1 MKNREISW
9 RNGQY
14 EGTYVMLEETSSAS
28 QLLQYDPDLG
38 KARRPWQ
45 SFLSEPFSTY
55 TRDAA
60 LLIAEQMRDPE
71 FVSETAI
78 LTGQRSIY
86 PSSGWLA
93 TCLANGDAGMAM
105 MYGYL
110 EKCFPG
116 QGWEALAQVYLR
128 RAAAATQHTQLIF
141 PGLFAGTAGM
151 AVAIATLN
159 NNGQRYRKMLDRL
172 HAGLCTQVL
181 QRNWQGAREQ
191 DGVADSD
198 YDVVS
203 GASGVLAYLVSIKSP
218 NEQVLSAVETLL
230 RYLLWLAEPGQPHN
244 LERWYVPPAL
254 LATDRHR
261 EQYPQGAFNC
271 GLAHGIPGP
280 LAALALTWLSGYR
293 YPGLSEAIA
302 YLSEWLIEHRLTD
315 DWGINWPAAVP
326 FEASASPQEWREVEP
341 TRGAWCYGSP
351 GVARSLA
358 LAGQALEDK
367 RLSQIALEAIEAVLH
382 RPLEK
387 LFLPSPT
394 LCHGTAGLLQICLH
408 FANESESPL
417 VKEHITLLTEQ
428 ILDTFDPAAAF
439 SFYDRDEVQPL
450 DQPAWLTGTA
460 GTAMTLL
467 AAATSTFPTWDR
479 ALAIA

>member
-1 MKNREISW
+1 MR
-9 RNGQY
+9 
-14 EGTYVMLEETSSAS
+14 EGTSEGISSAS
-28 QLLQYDPDLG
+28 QLLQYDPDLI
-38 KARRPWQ
+38 KPRRLWQ
-45 SFLSEPFSTY
+45 SFLSDSLSTSA
-55 TRDAA
+55 RNAA

-78 LTGQRSIY
+78 LTSQRSIY
-86 PSSGWLA
+86 PPGWLA
-93 TCLANGDAGMAM
+93 TCLANGDAGVAM

-110 EKCFPG
+110 GNCFPD
-116 QGWEALAQVYLR
+116 QGWDTLAQAYLR
-128 RAAAATQHTQLIF
+128 RAAAATQHAQLAF

-151 AVAIATLN
+151 AAAISTLN
-159 NNGQRYRKMLDRL
+159 NNGQRYRKILDRL
-172 HAGLCTQVL
+172 HTGLCTQVL
-181 QRNWQGAREQ
+181 QRNWQRTFVQREQ
-191 DGVADSD
+191 NGVADSD

-203 GASGVLAYLVSIKSP
+203 GASGVLAYLVSIEAP
-218 NEQVLSAVETLL
+218 NDLVLSAVAALL
-230 RYLLWLAEPGQPHN
+230 RYLLWLAEPGQPYS

-261 EQYPQGAFNC
+261 EQYPQGSFNC

-302 YLSEWLIEHRLTD
+302 YLSEWLLEHGLTD

-326 FEASASPQEWREVEP
+326 FEASASPEKWREVEP

-351 GVARSLA
+351 GVTRSLA

-367 RLSQIALEAIEAVLH
+367 HISQIALEAIEAVLR
-382 RPLEK
+382 RPPEK

-408 FANESESPL
+408 FANESQSLL
-417 VKEHITLLTEQ
+417 VKEHITLLTEH
-428 ILDTFDPAAAF
+428 ILDAFDPAATF
-439 SFYDRDEVQPL
+439 SFYDRDEEQPL
-450 DQPAWLTGTA
+450 DQPAWLTGSA

-467 AAATSTFPTWDR
+467 SAATTTFPIWDR